1 MIEQPVIQNTGEKPV
16 IYLDA
21 SLLKESSCSRRL
33 LYTTFYGFTNRK
45 RHQNYQAG
53 YGSAIHRA
61 LETWYSNPPSARDK
75 NLEITCIDQA
85 LKYYEPFGPYIGTKK
100 TEFRT
105 PTHLQKTLETYFTT
119 YQPEFDEF
127 KVIANLLESKWTLP
141 IYAGDRFDIVLAGTI
156 DLFVDY
162 HGEECFSDHKTT
174 SSYVEGFFE
183 KYELDIQMKL
193 YTWYVERVVGRRLP
207 FVINGIFL
215 KGWTKA
221 AKEAKTPYFDG
232 VNLQRSQK
240 MTYTDGQMREF
251 ERWLFNEIEKVKVWL
266 NDYYTINP
274 EVQSSPSRQTQ
285 PNLSYCNATKWG
297 CPYSSV
303 CAIDLEH
310 QDRVLL
316 GMDTQKYNPL
326 HFSD

>member
-1 MIEQPVIQNTGEKPV
+1 MNNQQKPI
-16 IYLDA
+16 IYVDA
-21 SLLKESSCSRRL
+21 SLLKESSCQRRL

-45 RHQNYQAG
+45 RHANYQAG

-61 LETWYSNPPSARDK
+61 LEVWYGVPAKDRDAA
-75 NLEITCIDQA
+75 LETRCIDIA
-85 LKYYEPFGPYIGTKK
+85 LKYYEPFGPYISTKK

-141 IYAGDRFDIVLAGTI
+141 IYAGPLFDIVLAGTI

-162 HGEECFSDHKTT
+162 CGEECFADHKST
-174 SSYVEGFFE
+174 SSYPEGFFD
-183 KYELDIQMKL
+183 KYQLDVQMKL
-193 YTWYVERVVGRRLP
+193 YTWYVERTVGRRLHY
-207 FVINGIFL
+207 VINGIFL
-215 KGWTKA
+215 KGWTAKA
-221 AKEAKTPYFDG
+221 REAKTPYFDG
-232 VNLQRSQK
+232 VTLTRSPK
-240 MTYTDGQMREF
+240 LTYKDHEMVEF
-251 ERWLFNEIEKVKVWL
+251 ERWLMVQIKDIKEWAIELYNIDPGL
-266 NDYYTINP
+266 NNH
-274 EVQSSPSRQTQ
+274 SPSQMTT

-303 CAIDLEH
+303 CPHEPDL
-310 QDRVLL
+310 QDRLL
-316 GMDTQKYNPL
+316 KGMEQQHYDPL